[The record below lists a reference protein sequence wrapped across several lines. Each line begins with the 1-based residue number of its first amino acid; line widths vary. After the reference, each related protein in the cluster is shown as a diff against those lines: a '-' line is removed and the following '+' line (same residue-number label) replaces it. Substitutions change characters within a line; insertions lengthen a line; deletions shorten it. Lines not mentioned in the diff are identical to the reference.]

1 MGHLSAGMRLIRNF
15 LFSRANKEFLLFMF
29 FLAISGA
36 FWLLMTLNEGYEQ
49 EVAFPVHITNVPKD
63 IMLTSDEVDTVRVTI
78 RDKGTQLLSYLYDEN
93 VRHLKVSFR
102 NYDRG
107 NGTGFIPASD
117 LQKLVQQRLSQ
128 SAKITAIKGDGLHLF
143 YNTGASKRVPVRWSG
158 RVIPEHMYFIS
169 HVDYTP
175 DSITIYASE
184 RMLDSIKVVYTEPL
198 NYAGFRD
205 TLNISCRLQK
215 TKGVKTIPDKLG
227 VTFYTDVLTEESIED
242 IPVVGINMPEG
253 TVLRTFPSRVTVSF
267 VTGVNNYRKI
277 KASDFTVVA
286 DYNEIKAHPSEKCNI
301 YLRHTPPGISRAT
314 LLTTQADYLI
324 EHTTEQ

>member
-301 YLRHTPPGISRAT
+301 YLRHTPSGISRAT

>member
-63 IMLTSDEVDTVRVTI
+63 IMLTSDEIDTVRVTI
-78 RDKGTQLLSYLYDEN
+78 RDKGTQLLGYLYDEN

-301 YLRHTPPGISRAT
+301 YLRHTPSGISRAT